1 MLKNN
6 KGFTLIEMLIVLMII
21 SVLIILIVPNLG
33 QKGSEVHSKGCE
45 ALVSVVQSQVDAY
58 YIDHNTLPGDLTALV
73 DESYINEDQRHCPNG
88 EELRYNIDEE
98 SGTGI
103 VSPPSEL

>member
-33 QKGSEVHSKGCE
+33 DKGSEVHSKGCD
-45 ALVSVVQSQVDAY
+45 ALVSVVQAQVDAFY
-58 YIDHNTLPGDLTALV
+58 LEKGVYPVSLDAMIPD
-73 DESYINEDQRHCPNG
+73 YINKEQETCQNG
-88 EELRYNIDEE
+88 KKLGYSLDG
-98 SGTGI
+98 SKGT
-103 VSPPSEL
+103 VSIPE